1 MNNRF
6 FDFLRLNGAF
16 MAFFRNRGE
25 SPKKYLKYLERTVP
39 HMNGIISGAFGWST
53 TPEKGS
59 YWSRLS
65 TEWETYCV
73 VKELRHFED
82 LLY

>member
-16 MAFFRNRGE
+16 MAFFRNVGMPPKQHLVRME
-25 SPKKYLKYLERTVP
+25 RRASPI
-39 HMNGIISGAFGWST
+39 HGIFSGAFSWST
-53 TPEKGS
+53 TPEGGS

-65 TEWETYCV
+65 TEWETYCD
-73 VKELRHFED
+73 VKELRDFKD
-82 LLY
+82 LFY